1 VLLPDV
7 MTSRVSLT
15 FRVALAFAA
24 AAPIVASAVDVPLN
38 GGEIRLAD
46 SPRPQGRRNLVGLID
61 PSLDLS
67 SVDPSVTGATV
78 YIGPVTGPATVLDLP
93 ASGWNR
99 TGNAPRLDFKYKS
112 RAGAIRAAR
121 LIDGRSIRFTA
132 KGEGA
137 YALDGTPQ
145 EAIGVVIEIGGT
157 RFCSTFGGTITRNDG
172 QRFQARN
179 AGAPAS
185 CSSFGATTTT
195 TTSSTTTT
203 TSSSTSTTSSTTTT
217 TRPYTLVQS
226 YMNRCIPFN
235 YLELELPLPA
245 VSFDDAYAKCVALCD
260 SDTRGCV
267 KMWVAYE
274 DCTAKTGPYMCLTG
288 AADPGPLATFGWT
301 ASEIQCNYPPG
312 PTCAGWYALVQP

>member
-1 VLLPDV
+1 
-7 MTSRVSLT
+7 MTSRVSLA
-15 FRVALAFAA
+15 FHVALAFAA

-78 YIGPVTGPATVLDLP
+78 YIGPITGPATVLDLP

-99 TGNAPRLDFKYKS
+99 TGNAPRIDFKYKS

-137 YALDGTPQ
+137 YALGGSSPD
-145 EAIGVVIEIGGT
+145 AVGVVIEIGGV
-157 RFCSTFGGTITRNDG
+157 RFCGTFGGTITRNDG
-172 QRFQARN
+172 QRFVARN
-179 AGAPAS
+179 AAAPAS
-185 CSSFGATTTT
+185 CSNFGVTTTT
-195 TTSSTTTT
+195 TTSSTSTSSTTTT
-203 TSSSTSTTSSTTTT
+203 TSSSTTTTL
-217 TRPYTLVQS
+217 RPYEVVQTYS
-226 YMNRCIPFN
+226 NRCIPFN

-245 VSFDDAYAKCVALCD
+245 TSFEDAYAKCAVLCD
-260 SDTRGCV
+260 SDPNGCV
-267 KMWVAYE
+267 QMWVAYE
-274 DCTAKTGPYMCLTG
+274 GCAAKTGPFMCLTG
-288 AADPGPLATFGWT
+288 AADPGPLAHKGWL
-301 ASEIQCNYPPG
+301 SHEIQCNYTPG
-312 PTCAGWYALVQP
+312 PLCAEWYDVLGPG